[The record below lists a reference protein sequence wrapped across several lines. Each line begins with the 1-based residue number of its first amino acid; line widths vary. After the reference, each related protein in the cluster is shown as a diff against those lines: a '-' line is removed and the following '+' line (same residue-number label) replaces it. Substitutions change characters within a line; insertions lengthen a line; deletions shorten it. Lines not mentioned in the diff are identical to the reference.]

1 MIERPLYLDKIMPFV
16 DTPFVK
22 ILTGVRRCGK
32 STILKM
38 IIKKIKEE
46 KNVDDE
52 QILNYRF
59 DSMEYEDMTT
69 KELYLELK
77 SKILQSKKTY
87 LFLDEIQEIEGWEKV
102 VNTLASDFDVDIYI
116 TGSNSRMMSS
126 EISTYLTG
134 RYITFH
140 IYTLSFEEYLMFKKS
155 YMTLKDLKQEFSQY
169 VRLGGFP
176 ATHLQD
182 YSQDEVYTIVK
193 DIYNSTIFSDIVRR
207 NQVKKI
213 DQLERVVKY
222 TFNNIGNTF
231 SAKSISNYFKSE
243 QRKIDNE
250 TVYSYLEKLQKAYIL
265 HKCSRYDL
273 QGKNILKTQEKFY
286 LADVSLRYSELGYT
300 VDSVASSLEN
310 IVYLELK
317 RRGYNVYIGKT
328 KDKEIDFVATKQNE
342 KIYVQVTQEIK
353 SEKIQKSEYE
363 QLLEIRDNYPKY
375 VVMADDFAGGNY
387 EGIKSVKEYQHLIGK
402 IIIATAIIVAAII
415 IAGAIDRAGA
425 NIQSGLGYLRDA
437 LLR

>member
-38 IIKKIKEE
+38 IIKKLKEE
-46 KNVDDE
+46 KQVDDE
-52 QILNYRF
+52 QILNYCF

-69 KELYLELK
+69 KELYLEIK

-155 YMTLKDLKQEFSQY
+155 YTTLKDLKQEFSQY

-250 TVYSYLEKLQKAYIL
+250 TVCSYLEKLQKAYIL

-286 LADVSLRYSELGYT
+286 LADVSLRYSALGYA
-300 VDSVASSLEN
+300 VDSIASSLEN

-317 RRGYNVYIGKT
+317 RRGYDVYIGKI

-353 SEKIQKSEYE
+353 SEKTQKREYE

-387 EGIKSVKEYQHLIGK
+387 EGIKTMNIVDFLLSKEY
-402 IIIATAIIVAAII
+402 
-415 IAGAIDRAGA
+415 
-425 NIQSGLGYLRDA
+425 
-437 LLR
+437 

>member
-38 IIKKIKEE
+38 IIKKLKEE
-46 KNVDDE
+46 KHVDDE

-140 IYTLSFEEYLMFKKS
+140 IYTLSFEEYLTFKKS
-155 YMTLKDLKQEFSQY
+155 YTTLKDLKQEFSQY
-169 VRLGGFP
+169 VQLGGFP

-273 QGKNILKTQEKFY
+273 QGKDILKTQEKFY
-286 LADVSLRYSELGYT
+286 LADVSLRYSVLGYT
-300 VDSVASSLEN
+300 VDSIASSLEN

-317 RRGYNVYIGKT
+317 RRGYDVYIGKI

-353 SEKIQKSEYE
+353 SEKKQKREYE

-387 EGIKSVKEYQHLIGK
+387 EGIKTMNIVDFLLSKEY
-402 IIIATAIIVAAII
+402 
-415 IAGAIDRAGA
+415 
-425 NIQSGLGYLRDA
+425 
-437 LLR
+437 

>member
-38 IIKKIKEE
+38 IIKKLKEE
-46 KNVDDE
+46 KQVDDE
-52 QILNYRF
+52 QILSYRF

-69 KELYLELK
+69 KELYLEIK

-155 YMTLKDLKQEFSQY
+155 YTTLKDLKQEFSQY

-193 DIYNSTIFSDIVRR
+193 DIYNSTIFSNIVRR
-207 NQVKKI
+207 NQVKKT

-222 TFNNIGNTF
+222 TFSNIGNTF

-250 TVYSYLEKLQKAYIL
+250 TVCSYLEKLQTAYIL

-300 VDSVASSLEN
+300 VDSIASSLEN

-317 RRGYNVYIGKT
+317 RRGYDVYIGKI

-353 SEKIQKSEYE
+353 SEKTQKREYE

-387 EGIKSVKEYQHLIGK
+387 EGIKTMNIVDFLLSKEY
-402 IIIATAIIVAAII
+402 
-415 IAGAIDRAGA
+415 
-425 NIQSGLGYLRDA
+425 
-437 LLR
+437 

>member
-1 MIERPLYLDKIMPFV
+1 MIDRPLYLDKIMPFV

-38 IIKKIKEE
+38 IIKKLREE
-46 KNVDDE
+46 KHVDDE
-52 QILNYRF
+52 QILSYRF

-77 SKILQSKKTY
+77 SKIIQSKKTY

-116 TGSNSRMMSS
+116 TGSNSKMMSS

-155 YMTLKDLKQEFSQY
+155 YTTLKDLKQEFSQY

-273 QGKNILKTQEKFY
+273 QRKDILKTQEKFY
-286 LADVSLRYSELGYT
+286 LADVSLRYSVLGYT
-300 VDSVASSLEN
+300 VDSVAASLEN

-317 RRGYNVYIGKT
+317 RRGYDVYIGKI

-353 SEKIQKSEYE
+353 SEKTQKREYE

-375 VVMADDFAGGNY
+375 VVMADNFAGGNY
-387 EGIKSVKEYQHLIGK
+387 EGIKTMNIVDFLLSKEY
-402 IIIATAIIVAAII
+402 
-415 IAGAIDRAGA
+415 
-425 NIQSGLGYLRDA
+425 
-437 LLR
+437 

>member
-38 IIKKIKEE
+38 IIKKLREE
-46 KNVDDE
+46 KHVDDE
-52 QILNYRF
+52 QILSYRF

-69 KELYLELK
+69 KELYLEIK

-155 YMTLKDLKQEFSQY
+155 YTTLKDLKQEFSQY

-213 DQLERVVKY
+213 GQLERVVKY

-273 QGKNILKTQEKFY
+273 QGKDILKTQEKFY
-286 LADVSLRYSELGYT
+286 LADVSLRYSVLGYT

-317 RRGYNVYIGKT
+317 RRGYDVYIGKI

-353 SEKIQKSEYE
+353 SEKTQKREYE

-387 EGIKSVKEYQHLIGK
+387 EGIKTMNIVDFLLSKEY
-402 IIIATAIIVAAII
+402 
-415 IAGAIDRAGA
+415 
-425 NIQSGLGYLRDA
+425 
-437 LLR
+437 

>member
-32 STILKM
+32 STILKI

-52 QILNYRF
+52 QILNYCF
-59 DSMEYEDMTT
+59 NSMEYEDMTT

-77 SKILQSKKTY
+77 SKIIQSKKTY

-155 YMTLKDLKQEFSQY
+155 YTTLKELKQEFSQY

-286 LADVSLRYSELGYT
+286 LADVSLRYSVLGYT

-317 RRGYNVYIGKT
+317 RRGYDVYIGKI

-342 KIYVQVTQEIK
+342 KIYVQVTQQIK
-353 SEKIQKSEYE
+353 YEKTQKRECE

-387 EGIKSVKEYQHLIGK
+387 EGIKTMNIVDFLLSKEY
-402 IIIATAIIVAAII
+402 
-415 IAGAIDRAGA
+415 
-425 NIQSGLGYLRDA
+425 
-437 LLR
+437 